1 MGFVS
6 QYSHVELVVANP
18 ERLLAHHF
26 SRRLDE
32 VFFGCEYDLCAQ
44 RATSKLNRVLL
55 ALDLNLFEA
64 ESLRSQHL
72 LQSLLFSAQR

>member
-1 MGFVS
+1 MGLVS

-26 SRRLDE
+26 SRHLDE

-55 ALDLNLFEA
+55 APDLNLFEA
-64 ESLRSQHL
+64 EFLRSQHL
-72 LQSLLFSAQR
+72 LQSLLSST